1 MGIDLSMVDVETL
14 GTEDHHVIWSVTAI
28 RVGDLDPRSGFQQR
42 RDQLWTIEV
51 SDAELVV
58 AQPEALRINR
68 FYELYDRKD
77 ATERH
82 EAAWEI
88 AKFTAGSQLV
98 AINPTF
104 DIKKMEKFLKSESV
118 TPAWYYEPIDVKN
131 VAMGTLI
138 GRKRVPTNEYDPPWS
153 TDKTAELLGLDIA
166 DYDRHTSSGD
176 ALLCLNMYLACY
188 GIAA

>member
-1 MGIDLSMVDVETL
+1 MDIALSMIDVEST
-14 GTEDHHVIWSVTAI
+14 GTEDHHVIWSATVI
-28 RVGDLDPRSGFQQR
+28 KVEDFDPRVGFLQR
-42 RDQLWTIEV
+42 KDRLWTIEV
-51 SDAELVV
+51 SDEELRM

-77 ATERH
+77 TEDRNQ
-82 EAAWEI
+82 AAWEI
-88 AKFTAGSQLV
+88 AQFTAGTQLV

-104 DIKKMEKFLKSESV
+104 DIKKTEKFLQSEDV

-131 VAMGTLI
+131 MAMGTLI

-153 TDKTAELLGLDIA
+153 TAKTAELMGLDIN

-176 ALLCLNMYLACY
+176 ALLCLNLYLACY
-188 GIAA
+188 GLAT